1 MTNNIKFTALQKNLI
16 LSTARTIFK
25 DFVGKKQKLNERRE
39 KIIADNKIALDKKL
53 AGVDTELQVIDGMQK
68 KFEGNIIELL
78 GGYRLEDVVN
88 FEPVTSESGRTTM
101 KVSFKYPE
109 TILPPTDEAK
119 DEDVHAD
126 CAEPEL
132 TAENEFQP
140 IENPVEEREADI
152 DEDMAGEFV
161 PAPENEPEYD
171 GAGFSTE
178 DGLQEGEPAEL
189 AEQVNEPDLDEIEDM
204 WNQTD
209 GSADAQAVQVDVA
222 ESDDDDPFGL
232 D

>member
-39 KIIADNKIALDKKL
+39 KIIADNKVVLDKKL
-53 AGVDTELQVIDGMQK
+53 AVVDTELEVIDGMQK

-101 KVSFKYPE
+101 KCTFKYPD
-109 TILPPTDEAK
+109 TILPPTNEA

-126 CAEPEL
+126 CAEPAPQ
-132 TAENEFQP
+132 AENEFQS
-140 IENPVEEREADI
+140 IENPVEERKADI

-161 PAPENEPEYD
+161 PTPEE
-171 GAGFSTE
+171 S
-178 DGLQEGEPAEL
+178 EPAEP
-189 AEQVNEPDLDEIEDM
+189 AEQINEPDPDEIEDM
-204 WNQTD
+204 WNQID
-209 GSADAQAVQVDVA
+209 GSADAQANQVDVA

>member
-1 MTNNIKFTALQKNLI
+1 MTSNIKFTALQKNLI

-39 KIIADNKIALDKKL
+39 KIIADNKVVLDKKL
-53 AGVDTELQVIDGMQK
+53 AVVDTELEVIDGMQK
-68 KFEGNIIELL
+68 KFESNIIELL

-101 KVSFKYPE
+101 KCTFKYPD
-109 TILPPTDEAK
+109 TILPPTDET
-119 DEDVHAD
+119 EEGVHAD
-126 CAEPEL
+126 CAESAPQ
-132 TAENEFQP
+132 AENEFQS
-140 IENPVEEREADI
+140 IENPVEERKADI

-161 PAPENEPEYD
+161 PTPEENEPEYD

-189 AEQVNEPDLDEIEDM
+189 AEQVNEPDPDEIEDM
-204 WNQTD
+204 WNQID
-209 GSADAQAVQVDVA
+209 GSADAQANQVDVA

>member
-39 KIIADNKIALDKKL
+39 KIIADNKVVLDKKL
-53 AGVDTELQVIDGMQK
+53 AVVDTELEVIDGMQK

-101 KVSFKYPE
+101 KCTFKYPD
-109 TILPPTDEAK
+109 TILPPTNEA

-126 CAEPEL
+126 CAEPAPK
-132 TAENEFQP
+132 AENEFQS
-140 IENPVEEREADI
+140 IENPVEERKADI
-152 DEDMAGEFV
+152 DEGMAGEFV
-161 PAPENEPEYD
+161 PTPEE
-171 GAGFSTE
+171 S
-178 DGLQEGEPAEL
+178 EPAEP
-189 AEQVNEPDLDEIEDM
+189 AEQINEPDPDEIEDM
-204 WNQTD
+204 WNQID
-209 GSADAQAVQVDVA
+209 GSADAQANQVDVA

>member
-39 KIIADNKIALDKKL
+39 KIIADNKVVLDKKL
-53 AGVDTELQVIDGMQK
+53 AVVDTELEVIDGMQK

-101 KVSFKYPE
+101 KCTFKYPD
-109 TILPPTDEAK
+109 TILPPTNEA
-119 DEDVHAD
+119 DEDVRAD
-126 CAEPEL
+126 CAEPAPQ
-132 TAENEFQP
+132 AENEFQS
-140 IENPVEEREADI
+140 IENPVEERKADI

-161 PAPENEPEYD
+161 PTPEE
-171 GAGFSTE
+171 S
-178 DGLQEGEPAEL
+178 EPAEP
-189 AEQVNEPDLDEIEDM
+189 AEQINEPDPDEIEDM
-204 WNQTD
+204 WNQID
-209 GSADAQAVQVDVA
+209 GSADAQANQVDVA

>member
-1 MTNNIKFTALQKNLI
+1 MTSNIKFTALQKNLI

-39 KIIADNKIALDKKL
+39 KIIADNKVVLDKKL
-53 AGVDTELQVIDGMQK
+53 AVVDTELEVIDGMQK
-68 KFEGNIIELL
+68 KFESNIIELL
-78 GGYRLEDVVN
+78 DGYRLEDVVN

-101 KVSFKYPE
+101 KCTFKYPD
-109 TILPPTDEAK
+109 TILPPTNEA

-126 CAEPEL
+126 CAEPAPQ
-132 TAENEFQP
+132 AENEFQS
-140 IENPVEEREADI
+140 IENPVEERKADI

-161 PAPENEPEYD
+161 PTPEE
-171 GAGFSTE
+171 S
-178 DGLQEGEPAEL
+178 EPAEP
-189 AEQVNEPDLDEIEDM
+189 AEQINEPDPDEIEDM
-204 WNQTD
+204 WNQID
-209 GSADAQAVQVDVA
+209 GSADAQANQVDVA

>member
-39 KIIADNKIALDKKL
+39 KIIADNKVVLDKKL
-53 AGVDTELQVIDGMQK
+53 AVVDTELEVIDGMQK

-101 KVSFKYPE
+101 KCTFKYPD
-109 TILPPTDEAK
+109 TILPPTNEA

-126 CAEPEL
+126 CAEPAPQ
-132 TAENEFQP
+132 AENEFQS
-140 IENPVEEREADI
+140 IENPVEERKADI

-161 PAPENEPEYD
+161 PTPED
-171 GAGFSTE
+171 S
-178 DGLQEGEPAEL
+178 EPAEPS
-189 AEQVNEPDLDEIEDM
+189 EQINEPDPDEIEDM
-204 WNQTD
+204 WNQID
-209 GSADAQAVQVDVA
+209 GSADAQANQVDVA

>member
-39 KIIADNKIALDKKL
+39 KIIADNKVVLDKKL
-53 AGVDTELQVIDGMQK
+53 AVVDTELEVIDGMQK

-101 KVSFKYPE
+101 KCTFKYPD
-109 TILPPTDEAK
+109 TILPPTNEA

-126 CAEPEL
+126 CAETAPQ
-132 TAENEFQP
+132 AENEFQS
-140 IENPVEEREADI
+140 IENPVEERKADI

-161 PAPENEPEYD
+161 PTPEE
-171 GAGFSTE
+171 S
-178 DGLQEGEPAEL
+178 EPAET
-189 AEQVNEPDLDEIEDM
+189 AEQINEPDPDEIEDM
-204 WNQTD
+204 WNQID
-209 GSADAQAVQVDVA
+209 GSADAQAGQVDVA

>member
-39 KIIADNKIALDKKL
+39 KIIADNKVVLDKKL
-53 AGVDTELQVIDGMQK
+53 AVVDTELEVIDGMQK

-101 KVSFKYPE
+101 KCTFKYPD
-109 TILPPTDEAK
+109 TILPPTDETE
-119 DEDVHAD
+119 EDVHAD
-126 CAEPEL
+126 CAEPAPQ
-132 TAENEFQP
+132 AENEFQP
-140 IENPVEEREADI
+140 VADI
-152 DEDMAGEFV
+152 DEDMQGEHV
-161 PAPENEPEYD
+161 PTPEESEPEYD
-171 GAGFSTE
+171 GAGFNTE
-178 DGLQEGEPAEL
+178 DGLQEGELAEL

-204 WNQTD
+204 WNQID
-209 GSADAQAVQVDVA
+209 GSADAQAEPAAVTD
-222 ESDDDDPFGL
+222 SDDDDPFGL